1 MFDNLRAAILVPE
14 IRKRVGFVF
23 FAFAWFVFMIH
34 VQLPN
39 VNQAAWQ
46 RALQGGT
53 FYNLLGFLSG
63 GALQKLSI
71 IAMGITPYIN
81 ASIIMQLMTVVLPQ
95 LEEMAKKG
103 GEEGRKAISQYT
115 RWLTIALAILQA
127 TFMTNA
133 MKLSGVFYDPSIW
146 YQLFAIVAFVAGTL
160 FLMWLGEQITDK
172 GIGNGVSLIIFIGIV
187 LRYPTYVSQTASS
200 ASQGALSLLN
210 LVLYVVVAIA
220 IIIGIIFMYQGQRRV
235 PVQQARRVVGR
246 KMFAGRSTYIPLRL
260 NNAGVISIIFAISI
274 LLLPQQALSW
284 FSVHSGAAKSTW
296 VNLFQLPWGS
306 HWTMQFPTN
315 VPALSETL
323 GAWFAPGGT
332 IYNLMYFLLVVIF
345 TFFYSSVVINT
356 RDVADNLKKTGAFI
370 PGIRPGQPTVDYLNK
385 ILLRLTTAAAI
396 SESFNV
402 WFSPNGLLY
411 SIFYFLLVVIFTF
424 FYASIVLNTKDVAD
438 NLKKSGSFIP
448 GIRPGDPTVQYLN
461 KILYRLTFASA
472 IFLGLLAVVPG
483 ALQRGL
489 SVTTFYLGS
498 TSLLIVVGVALDT
511 ITQIEARLAMRDYRG
526 FIKR

>member
-1 MFDNLRAAILVPE
+1 LLNNLRAALLVPD
-14 IRKRVGFVF
+14 IRQRVLFVF
-23 FAFAWFVFMIH
+23 FAFAVFVFMIH

-39 VNQAAWQ
+39 VNEPVWQ
-46 RALQGGT
+46 KLLSQGV

-95 LEEMAKKG
+95 LEELAKKG
-103 GEEGRKAISQYT
+103 GEEGRKKIGQYT
-115 RWLTIALAILQA
+115 RWLTIVLGTLQA
-127 TFMTNA
+127 FFMANLMRQA
-133 MKLSGVFYDPSIW
+133 GVFNDNSIW
-146 YQLFAIVAFVAGTL
+146 FMIYAVIAMVGGTL

-187 LRYPTYVSQTASS
+187 LRYPQYVAQTYASTS
-200 ASQGALSLLN
+200 KGGESLVN
-210 LVLYVVVAIA
+210 LIVYVLIAVAV
-220 IIIGIIFMYQGQRRV
+220 IISIVFLYQGQRRI

-284 FSVHSGAAKSTW
+284 FNKAGSTGIW
-296 VNLFQLPWGS
+296 ANIASWI
-306 HWTMQFPTN
+306 N
-315 VPALSETL
+315 VYFSPNSWL
-323 GAWFAPGGT
+323 
-332 IYNLMYFLLVVIF
+332 YNLVYFVLVVVF
-345 TFFYSSVVINT
+345 TFFYSAVVINT
-356 RDVADNLKKTGAFI
+356 
-370 PGIRPGQPTVDYLNK
+370 
-385 ILLRLTTAAAI
+385 
-396 SESFNV
+396 
-402 WFSPNGLLY
+402 
-411 SIFYFLLVVIFTF
+411 
-424 FYASIVLNTKDVAD
+424 KDIAD

-448 GIRPGDPTVQYLN
+448 GIRPGQPTIDYIN
-461 KILYRLTFASA
+461 RILLRITTAAALY
-472 IFLGLLAVVPG
+472 LGLLAVLPG

>member
-1 MFDNLRAAILVPE
+1 LLNNLRAALLVPD
-14 IRKRVGFVF
+14 IRQRVLFVF
-23 FAFAWFVFMIH
+23 FAFAVFVFMIH

-39 VNQAAWQ
+39 VNEKTWQ
-46 RALQGGT
+46 NLLSQGV

-95 LEEMAKKG
+95 LEELAKKG
-103 GEEGRKAISQYT
+103 GEEGRKKIGQYT
-115 RWLTIALAILQA
+115 RWLTIVLATLQA
-127 TFMTNA
+127 FFMANVMRT
-133 MKLSGVFYDPSIW
+133 SGVFYDHTIW
-146 YQLFAIVAFVAGTL
+146 FELYAVIAMVGGTL

-187 LRYPTYVSQTASS
+187 LRYPQYVAQTYSS
-200 ASQGALSLLN
+200 TSKGGESIANIIIYILI
-210 LVLYVVVAIA
+210 AIA
-220 IIIGIIFMYQGQRRV
+220 VIISIVFLYQGQRRV

-284 FSVHSGAAKSTW
+284 FNKAGAHGIMGAVSSWVSVYFSPNSW
-296 VNLFQLPWGS
+296 L
-306 HWTMQFPTN
+306 
-315 VPALSETL
+315 
-323 GAWFAPGGT
+323 
-332 IYNLMYFLLVVIF
+332 YNLVYFVLVVVF
-345 TFFYSSVVINT
+345 TFFYSAVVINT
-356 RDVADNLKKTGAFI
+356 
-370 PGIRPGQPTVDYLNK
+370 
-385 ILLRLTTAAAI
+385 
-396 SESFNV
+396 
-402 WFSPNGLLY
+402 
-411 SIFYFLLVVIFTF
+411 
-424 FYASIVLNTKDVAD
+424 KDIAD

-448 GIRPGDPTVQYLN
+448 GIRPGQPTVDYIN
-461 KILYRLTFASA
+461 RILIRITTAAA
-472 IFLGLLAVVPG
+472 IYLGLLAVVPSL
-483 ALQRGL
+483 AQRGL

>member
-1 MFDNLRAAILVPE
+1 VFDNLRAAVLVPE
-14 IRKRVGFVF
+14 IRQRILFVF

-46 RALQGGT
+46 RVLQSGA

-81 ASIIMQLMTVVLPQ
+81 ASIIMQLMTVVMPQ

-103 GEEGRKAISQYT
+103 GEEGRKKISQYT
-115 RWLTIALAILQA
+115 RWLTIVLASIQA
-127 TFMTNA
+127 TFMA
-133 MKLSGVFYDPSIW
+133 ISMERSGVFYDTSVW
-146 YQLFAIVAFVAGTL
+146 YLLYAILAMVGGTL
-160 FLMWLGEQITDK
+160 FLMWLGEQISDK

-187 LRYPTYVSQTASS
+187 LRYPQYVRQTYAS
-200 ASQGALSLLN
+200 ASQGAESLLN
-210 LVLYVVVAIA
+210 LIIYIVIAVLVIVSIV
-220 IIIGIIFMYQGQRRV
+220 FLYQGQRRV

-284 FSVHSGAAKSTW
+284 FGRGQIVAGTGPWAAFQHGLQGFSQWLNVWFTPNGA
-296 VNLFQLPWGS
+296 L
-306 HWTMQFPTN
+306 
-315 VPALSETL
+315 
-323 GAWFAPGGT
+323 
-332 IYNLMYFLLVVIF
+332 YNIVYFLLVVVF
-345 TFFYSSVVINT
+345 TFFYSSIVLNT
-356 RDVADNLKKTGAFI
+356 RDVADNLKKTGAFV

-385 ILLRLTTAAAI
+385 ILMRITTAAAI
-396 SESFNV
+396 
-402 WFSPNGLLY
+402 Y
-411 SIFYFLLVVIFTF
+411 
-424 FYASIVLNTKDVAD
+424 
-438 NLKKSGSFIP
+438 
-448 GIRPGDPTVQYLN
+448 
-461 KILYRLTFASA
+461 
-472 IFLGLLAVVPG
+472 LGLLAVMPG
-483 ALQRGL
+483 AFQRGL
-489 SVTTFYLGS
+489 SITTFYLGS

>member
-1 MFDNLRAAILVPE
+1 VFNNLRAAVLVPE
-14 IRKRVGFVF
+14 IRQRILFVF

-39 VNQAAWQ
+39 VNEAAWQ
-46 RALQGGT
+46 RVLQSGA

-103 GEEGRKAISQYT
+103 GEEGRKKISQYT
-115 RWLTIALAILQA
+115 RWLTIVLGSIQA
-127 TFMTNA
+127 TFMA
-133 MKLSGVFYDPSIW
+133 ISMERSGVFYDTSVW
-146 YQLFAIVAFVAGTL
+146 YLLYAIIAMVGGTL
-160 FLMWLGEQITDK
+160 FLMWLGEQISDK

-187 LRYPTYVSQTASS
+187 LRYPQYVRQTYTS
-200 ASQGALSLLN
+200 ASQGSESLLN
-210 LVLYVVVAIA
+210 LLLYIAIA
-220 IIIGIIFMYQGQRRV
+220 IVIIVSIVFLYQGQRRV

-284 FSVHSGAAKSTW
+284 FGHGQTITGTGITAALQRGAQSFSAW
-296 VNLFQLPWGS
+296 L
-306 HWTMQFPTN
+306 N
-315 VPALSETL
+315 V
-323 GAWFAPGGT
+323 WFTPNGLL
-332 IYNLMYFLLVVIF
+332 YNIVYFLLVVIF
-345 TFFYSSVVINT
+345 TFFYSSIVLNT

-385 ILLRLTTAAAI
+385 ILMRITTAAA
-396 SESFNV
+396 V
-402 WFSPNGLLY
+402 Y
-411 SIFYFLLVVIFTF
+411 
-424 FYASIVLNTKDVAD
+424 
-438 NLKKSGSFIP
+438 
-448 GIRPGDPTVQYLN
+448 
-461 KILYRLTFASA
+461 
-472 IFLGLLAVVPG
+472 LGLLAVMPG

>member
-1 MFDNLRAAILVPE
+1 
-14 IRKRVGFVF
+14 
-23 FAFAWFVFMIH
+23 MIH

-39 VNQAAWQ
+39 VNEAAWQ
-46 RALQGGT
+46 NVLKGGT

-95 LEEMAKKG
+95 LEELAKKG
-103 GEEGRKAISQYT
+103 GEEGRKKISQYT
-115 RWLTIALAILQA
+115 RWLTIVLAVLQA

-133 MKLSGVFYDPSIW
+133 MRAYHVFYDTSIW
-146 YQLFAIVAFVAGTL
+146 YQLFAIIAMVAGTL
-160 FLMWLGEQITDK
+160 FLMWLGEQISDK

-187 LRYPTYVSQTASS
+187 LRYPQYVSQTAAS
-200 ASQGALSLLN
+200 ASQGGLSLLN
-210 LVLYVVVAIA
+210 LVLFILITIG

-274 LLLPQQALSW
+274 LLLPQQALTWLRGANEPPKW
-284 FSVHSGAAKSTW
+284 FDVFT
-296 VNLFQLPWGS
+296 LPVT
-306 HWTMQFPTN
+306 HWTWQIPANTGAIYNAVN
-315 VPALSETL
+315 V
-323 GAWFAPGGT
+323 WFAPGST
-332 IYNLMYFLLVVIF
+332 LYNITYFLLVVIF
-345 TFFYSSVVINT
+345 TFFYSSIVLNT

-385 ILLRLTTAAAI
+385 ILVRLTTAA
-396 SESFNV
+396 
-402 WFSPNGLLY
+402 
-411 SIFYFLLVVIFTF
+411 
-424 FYASIVLNTKDVAD
+424 
-438 NLKKSGSFIP
+438 
-448 GIRPGDPTVQYLN
+448 
-461 KILYRLTFASA
+461 A
-472 IFLGLLAVVPG
+472 IFLGLLAVAPNV
-483 ALQRGL
+483 LERGL
-489 SVTTFYLGS
+489 NVTTIYLGS

-511 ITQIEARLAMRDYRG
+511 ISQIEARLAMRDYRG

>member
-1 MFDNLRAAILVPE
+1 MFDNLRAALLVPE
-14 IRKRVGFVF
+14 IRKRLGFVL

-39 VNQAAWQ
+39 VNEQAWQ
-46 RALQGGT
+46 NVLKQGA

-63 GALQKLSI
+63 GALQKLSVI
-71 IAMGITPYIN
+71 SMGITPYIN

-103 GEEGRKAISQYT
+103 GEEGRKKISQYT
-115 RWLTIALAILQA
+115 RWLTIVLAILQA

-133 MKLSGVFYDPSIW
+133 MRVSGVFYDTSFLF
-146 YQLFAIVAFVAGTL
+146 QLFAMIALVSGTL

-187 LRYPTYVSQTASS
+187 LRYPTYVTQTYSS
-200 ASQGALSLLN
+200 AAQGGESLLN
-210 LVLYVVVAIA
+210 LVLYILVAIA
-220 IIIGIIFMYQGQRRV
+220 IIVGIVFMYQGQRRV

-284 FSVHSGAAKSTW
+284 FSGHQGAQSTW
-296 VNLFQLPWGS
+296 LHLFGPVE
-306 HWTMQFPTN
+306 FPTN
-315 VPALSETL
+315 IAALSESL
-323 GAWFAPGGT
+323 NVWFAPSGFF
-332 IYNLMYFLLVVIF
+332 YNIAYFLLVVIF
-345 TFFYSSVVINT
+345 TFFYSSIVINT

-385 ILLRLTTAAAI
+385 ILMRLTTAA
-396 SESFNV
+396 
-402 WFSPNGLLY
+402 
-411 SIFYFLLVVIFTF
+411 
-424 FYASIVLNTKDVAD
+424 
-438 NLKKSGSFIP
+438 
-448 GIRPGDPTVQYLN
+448 
-461 KILYRLTFASA
+461 A
-472 IFLGLLAVVPG
+472 IFLGLLAVLPG

>member
-1 MFDNLRAAILVPE
+1 VFDNLRAALLVPE
-14 IRKRVGFVF
+14 IRKRVLFVF

-39 VNQAAWQ
+39 VNEAAWQ
-46 RALQGGT
+46 HVLQSGA

-103 GEEGRKAISQYT
+103 GEEGRKKISQYT
-115 RWLTIALAILQA
+115 RWLTIVLATIQA
-127 TFMTNA
+127 TFMAIA
-133 MKLSGVFYDPSIW
+133 MRNSGVFYDNTIW
-146 YQLFAIVAFVAGTL
+146 YLLFAIIAMMAGTM
-160 FLMWLGEQITDK
+160 FLMWLGEQISDR
-172 GIGNGVSLIIFIGIV
+172 GIGNGISLIIFIGIV
-187 LRYPTYVSQTASS
+187 LRYPTYIAQTYAS
-200 ASQGALSLLN
+200 ASQGGESLLN
-210 LVLYVVVAIA
+210 LVLYILFAIV
-220 IIIGIIFMYQGQRRV
+220 IIIGIVFMYQGQRRV

-284 FSVHSGAAKSTW
+284 FAHTGANDTW
-296 VNLFQLPWGS
+296 LKLGFLWI
-306 HWTMQFPTN
+306 PTN
-315 VPALSETL
+315 TVALSQAL
-323 GAWFAPGGT
+323 NVWFSPNGL
-332 IYNLMYFLLVVIF
+332 IYNIVYFFLVVVF
-345 TFFYSSVVINT
+345 TFFYSSIVINT

-385 ILLRLTTAAAI
+385 ILYRITTAA
-396 SESFNV
+396 
-402 WFSPNGLLY
+402 
-411 SIFYFLLVVIFTF
+411 
-424 FYASIVLNTKDVAD
+424 
-438 NLKKSGSFIP
+438 
-448 GIRPGDPTVQYLN
+448 
-461 KILYRLTFASA
+461 A
-472 IFLGLLAVVPG
+472 IFLGLLAVLPG

>member
-1 MFDNLRAAILVPE
+1 MFNNLRAAVLVPE
-14 IRKRVGFVF
+14 IRQRVLFVF

-39 VNQAAWQ
+39 VNEAAWQ
-46 RALQGGT
+46 RVLQSGA

-103 GEEGRKAISQYT
+103 GEEGRKKISQYT
-115 RWLTIALAILQA
+115 RWLTIVLAAVQA
-127 TFMTNA
+127 TFMGIS
-133 MKLSGVFYDPSIW
+133 MERSGVFYDTSLW
-146 YQLFAIVAFVAGTL
+146 YLIYAIVAMVGGTL
-160 FLMWLGEQITDK
+160 FLMWLGEQISDK

-187 LRYPTYVSQTASS
+187 LRYPQYVRQTFTST
-200 ASQGALSLLN
+200 SQGAESILN
-210 LVLYVVVAIA
+210 LLIYIAIA
-220 IIIGIIFMYQGQRRV
+220 IVVIISIVFLYQGQRRV

-284 FSVHSGAAKSTW
+284 FGRGQAAANAGG
-296 VNLFQLPWGS
+296 VAHILG
-306 HWTMQFPTN
+306 N
-315 VPALSETL
+315 VS
-323 GAWFAPGGT
+323 AWLNVWFSPNGLL
-332 IYNLMYFLLVVIF
+332 YNIVYFLLVVIF
-345 TFFYSSVVINT
+345 TFFYSSIVLNT
-356 RDVADNLKKTGAFI
+356 RDVADNLKKTGAFV

-385 ILLRLTTAAAI
+385 ILMRITTAAAI
-396 SESFNV
+396 
-402 WFSPNGLLY
+402 Y
-411 SIFYFLLVVIFTF
+411 
-424 FYASIVLNTKDVAD
+424 
-438 NLKKSGSFIP
+438 
-448 GIRPGDPTVQYLN
+448 
-461 KILYRLTFASA
+461 
-472 IFLGLLAVVPG
+472 LGLLAVLPG

>member
-1 MFDNLRAAILVPE
+1 LFNNLRAAILVPE
-14 IRKRVGFVF
+14 IRQRVLFVF

-39 VNQAAWQ
+39 VNQQAWQ
-46 RALQGGT
+46 KVLQSGA

-81 ASIIMQLMTVVLPQ
+81 ASIIMQLMTVVMPQ

-103 GEEGRKAISQYT
+103 GEEGRKKISQYT
-115 RWLTIALAILQA
+115 RWLTIVLAGVQA
-127 TFMTNA
+127 SFMAINMSHA
-133 MKLSGVFYDPSIW
+133 GVFYDTSIW
-146 YQLFAIVAFVAGTL
+146 YLLYAILAMVAGTL
-160 FLMWLGEQITDK
+160 FLMWLGEQISDK

-187 LRYPTYVSQTASS
+187 LRYPTYVSQTYASASS
-200 ASQGALSLLN
+200 GGESALN
-210 LVLYVVVAIA
+210 LVLYIVVAL
-220 IIIGIIFMYQGQRRV
+220 IIIVSIIFLYQGQRRV

-284 FSVHSGAAKSTW
+284 FSHTPGVTPSYFHLIGK
-296 VNLFQLPWGS
+296 VG
-306 HWTMQFPTN
+306 FPTN
-315 VPALSETL
+315 AAAWSEMFNVYFSPNGVL
-323 GAWFAPGGT
+323 
-332 IYNLMYFLLVVIF
+332 YNIVYFLLVVIF
-345 TFFYSSVVINT
+345 TFFYSSIVLNT
-356 RDVADNLKKTGAFI
+356 RDVADNLKKSGSFI

-385 ILLRLTTAAAI
+385 ILMRITTAAAI
-396 SESFNV
+396 
-402 WFSPNGLLY
+402 Y
-411 SIFYFLLVVIFTF
+411 
-424 FYASIVLNTKDVAD
+424 
-438 NLKKSGSFIP
+438 
-448 GIRPGDPTVQYLN
+448 
-461 KILYRLTFASA
+461 
-472 IFLGLLAVVPG
+472 LGLLAVLPG

>member
-1 MFDNLRAAILVPE
+1 MFDNLRAAVLVPE
-14 IRKRVGFVF
+14 IRQRILFVF

-46 RALQGGT
+46 RVLQSGA

-103 GEEGRKAISQYT
+103 GEEGRKKISQYT
-115 RWLTIALAILQA
+115 RWLTIVLATIQG
-127 TFMTNA
+127 TFMA
-133 MKLSGVFYDPSIW
+133 ISMERSGVFYDTSVW
-146 YQLFAIVAFVAGTL
+146 YLLYAIVAMVGGTL
-160 FLMWLGEQITDK
+160 FLMWLGEQISDK

-187 LRYPTYVSQTASS
+187 LRYPQYVT
-200 ASQGALSLLN
+200 
-210 LVLYVVVAIA
+210 
-220 IIIGIIFMYQGQRRV
+220 
-235 PVQQARRVVGR
+235 RRVVGR

-284 FSVHSGAAKSTW
+284 FGRGQAVTGSGIWAAIQHGVQAFSAW
-296 VNLFQLPWGS
+296 L
-306 HWTMQFPTN
+306 N
-315 VPALSETL
+315 V
-323 GAWFAPGGT
+323 WFTPNGLL
-332 IYNLMYFLLVVIF
+332 YNIVYFLLVVVF
-345 TFFYSSVVINT
+345 TFFYSSVVLNT
-356 RDVADNLKKTGAFI
+356 RDVADNLKKTGAFV

-385 ILLRLTTAAAI
+385 ILMRITTAAA
-396 SESFNV
+396 V
-402 WFSPNGLLY
+402 Y
-411 SIFYFLLVVIFTF
+411 
-424 FYASIVLNTKDVAD
+424 
-438 NLKKSGSFIP
+438 
-448 GIRPGDPTVQYLN
+448 
-461 KILYRLTFASA
+461 
-472 IFLGLLAVVPG
+472 LGLLAVLPG

>member
-1 MFDNLRAAILVPE
+1 MFDNLRAAVLVPE
-14 IRKRVGFVF
+14 IRQRILFVF

-39 VNQAAWQ
+39 VNQEAWQ
-46 RALQGGT
+46 RVLQSGA

-81 ASIIMQLMTVVLPQ
+81 ASIIMQLMTVVMPQ

-103 GEEGRKAISQYT
+103 GEEGRKKISQYT
-115 RWLTIALAILQA
+115 RWLTIVLGTVQA
-127 TFMTNA
+127 TFMA
-133 MKLSGVFYDPSIW
+133 ISMERSGVFYDTSIW
-146 YQLFAIVAFVAGTL
+146 YLLYAIVAMVGGTL
-160 FLMWLGEQITDK
+160 FLMWLGEQISDK

-187 LRYPTYVSQTASS
+187 LRYPQYVTQTYAS
-200 ASQGALSLLN
+200 ASQGAESLLN
-210 LVLYVVVAIA
+210 LLLYIAIA
-220 IIIGIIFMYQGQRRV
+220 IVIIVSIIFLYQGQRRV
-235 PVQQARRVVGR
+235 PVQQARRTVGR

-274 LLLPQQALSW
+274 LLLPQQAL
-284 FSVHSGAAKSTW
+284 
-296 VNLFQLPWGS
+296 
-306 HWTMQFPTN
+306 
-315 VPALSETL
+315 
-323 GAWFAPGGT
+323 AWFGRSQAIVGSGLWPT
-332 IYNLMYFLLVVIF
+332 IERGLQGFSAWLNVYFTPNGFLYNIVYFLLVVVF
-345 TFFYSSVVINT
+345 TFFYSSIVLNT
-356 RDVADNLKKTGAFI
+356 RDVADNLKKTGAFV

-385 ILLRLTTAAAI
+385 ILIRITTAAAI
-396 SESFNV
+396 
-402 WFSPNGLLY
+402 Y
-411 SIFYFLLVVIFTF
+411 
-424 FYASIVLNTKDVAD
+424 
-438 NLKKSGSFIP
+438 
-448 GIRPGDPTVQYLN
+448 
-461 KILYRLTFASA
+461 
-472 IFLGLLAVVPG
+472 LGLLAVLPG

>member
-1 MFDNLRAAILVPE
+1 MFNNLRAALLVPE
-14 IRKRVGFVF
+14 IRQRVLFVF

-39 VNQAAWQ
+39 VNQTEWQ
-46 RALQGGT
+46 RVLQSGA

-63 GALQKLSI
+63 GALQKLSV

-103 GEEGRKAISQYT
+103 GEEGRKKISQYT
-115 RWLTIALAILQA
+115 RWLTIVLATMQA
-127 TFMTNA
+127 TFMANA
-133 MKLSGVFYDPSIW
+133 MEKSNVFYDRSIW
-146 YQLFAIVAFVAGTL
+146 YLLFAIVAMVAGTM
-160 FLMWLGEQITDK
+160 FLMWLGEQISDK

-187 LRYPTYVSQTASS
+187 LRYPTYVTQTLTST
-200 ASQGALSLLN
+200 SQGAESALN
-210 LVLYVVVAIA
+210 IILYVVVAL
-220 IIIGIIFMYQGQRRV
+220 IIIVSIIFLYQGQRRV
-235 PVQQARRVVGR
+235 PVQQARRTVGR

-284 FSVHSGAAKSTW
+284 FAHTGITPTYFHLVGP
-296 VNLFQLPWGS
+296 VEL
-306 HWTMQFPTN
+306 PTN
-315 VPALSETL
+315 AAAWSETFNVYFSPNGL
-323 GAWFAPGGT
+323 F
-332 IYNLMYFLLVVIF
+332 YNIVYFLLVVIF
-345 TFFYSSVVINT
+345 TFFYSSVVLNT
-356 RDVADNLKKTGAFI
+356 RDVADNLKKTGAFV

-385 ILLRLTTAAAI
+385 ILMRITTAAAI
-396 SESFNV
+396 
-402 WFSPNGLLY
+402 Y
-411 SIFYFLLVVIFTF
+411 
-424 FYASIVLNTKDVAD
+424 
-438 NLKKSGSFIP
+438 
-448 GIRPGDPTVQYLN
+448 
-461 KILYRLTFASA
+461 
-472 IFLGLLAVVPG
+472 LGLLAVLPG